1 MRRRRLSWPR
11 AALAAAI
18 AAGAMLAVSALGQPP
33 SSDPIGD
40 LIARDSGLDY
50 GRAGTFETEYLQPLL
65 RASCPSGVN
74 RIEPSAI
81 DLKATP
87 VPLAGLNPFRKDVGS
102 LNFVAGFH
110 LTSSDTR
117 FGGLSGLDL
126 RDDGGLLA
134 VSDTGDFVWLDL
146 AADGVAPK
154 TARIAGMLDDKGAA
168 PARKS
173 DADAEGLALHGDVA
187 IVSFES
193 DHRVLG
199 YDLGGCGAAARGAPV
214 RFGGFSGPMAKAF
227 ADKNMKV
234 APNQGLEGLAV
245 TPDWMLL
252 VGIETRSGDSSAV
265 SARAIE
271 AAPVFDLA
279 IGKDAPELVG
289 LDVLAAGEGGRDLRL
304 YSLHRSSNALA
315 SNVITIVE
323 TKLAATLDQSNLP
336 ARVISE
342 IDERSRQRFRATSSR
357 VLAEMNVFVTI
368 DNYEGI
374 AAMQL
379 PDGRVRLFIVSDD
392 NFSKSQRTLLMIYDI
407 RQ

>member
-1 MRRRRLSWPR
+1 MRRRRLGWPG
-11 AALAAAI
+11 AALAAAV

-40 LIARDSGLDY
+40 LIARDSGL
-50 GRAGTFETEYLQPLL
+50 GSERPGSFEAEYLQPLL
-65 RASCPSGVN
+65 RASCPPGVD
-74 RIEPSAI
+74 RVEPSAI
-81 DLKATP
+81 DLKASP

-110 LTSSDTR
+110 LTSSDKR
-117 FGGLSGLDL
+117 FGGLSGLDM

-134 VSDTGDFVWLDL
+134 VTDTGDFVWLDL
-146 AADGVAPK
+146 AADGVTPK
-154 TARIAGMLDDKGAA
+154 AARIAGMLDDKGAA

-173 DADAEGLALHGDVA
+173 DADAEGLALQGDVA
-187 IVSFES
+187 LVSFES
-193 DHRVLG
+193 DHRVLA
-199 YDLGGCGAAARGAPV
+199 YDLGECGAAARGAPV
-214 RFGGFSGPMAKAF
+214 RFGEFSGSMAKAF
-227 ADKNMKV
+227 VDKNIKV
-234 APNQGLEGLAV
+234 VPNQGLEGLAV

-252 VGIETRSGDSSAV
+252 VGLETRSGVSSVV

-271 AAPVFDLA
+271 AAPAFDLG

-289 LDVLAAGEGGRDLRL
+289 LDVLPGGEGGRDLRL

-323 TKLAATLDQSNLP
+323 TDLAATLDQSNLP

-342 IDERSRQRFRATSSR
+342 IDERSRQRFRVTSSR

-374 AAMQL
+374 AAMQM
-379 PDGRVRLFIVSDD
+379 PDGRVRLFVVSDD
-392 NFSKSQRTLLMIYDI
+392 NFSESQRTLLMVYDI
-407 RQ
+407 RR